1 MLRFVNERIKY
12 DKFFLN
18 IATTNV
24 PPPPPLPSQS
34 MTSLS
39 PKSSLQRV
47 MDEPDKMMKK
57 RNAPPTIGLKNK
69 RRRRLERLEAF
80 DEESYHTRNSVR
92 QLTDLTKEDDEDIEQ
107 HQHQHHQPFKI
118 VKSSIYTM
126 KYEELQRDEKG
137 TMEKLYNWLGLH
149 YVPNNIK
156 PLNVK

>member
-12 DKFFLN
+12 DKFFL
-18 IATTNV
+18 ATTNV
-24 PPPPPLPSQS
+24 PPPPPPPPPQPSQS
-34 MTSLS
+34 MTSPS
-39 PKSSLQRV
+39 APLQRV
-47 MDEPDKMMKK
+47 VGEPDKMMKK
-57 RNAPPTIGLKNK
+57 RNVPPTVGLKNK
-69 RRRRLERLEAF
+69 SRRRRLEAF

-92 QLTDLTKEDDEDIEQ
+92 QLTDLTKEDDEDIE
-107 HQHQHHQPFKI
+107 QHQHHQPFKI